1 MARKETAMIP
11 GTHPIP
17 ATRPPRAASAATP
30 AAGQDRTRRAGLRL
44 GALTALV
51 VGSMIGSGIF
61 SLPQNMAAGAGAGA
75 VVLGWL
81 VTGAGMLA
89 LAFVYQSLATRQPA
103 LDNGVYA
110 YARAAG
116 GDLAGFGSAWGYWI
130 SAWIG
135 NAGYLVIFFAA
146 LGTFSPLFGEGNN
159 VPAIV
164 GASVLLWLLHGLT
177 LAGVRSAAFANA
189 LTTVA
194 KLLPLLLFVLL
205 AVVAFRLDTFR
216 ADFWAVPRLGSV
228 FDQVKSTMLVTVW
241 VFIGIEGAS
250 VYSARAARRDDVGR
264 ATLIGFATVL
274 GLLMAVSLLSM
285 GVLGQPQL
293 AGLKNP
299 SMAGVLSR
307 AAGPWGA
314 ALVSIGLLVSV
325 GGALLAWILLAAETL
340 YTPACQQLMPRALA
354 RENANG
360 SPSTA
365 LWVTNGA
372 TQLFLLLTLWA
383 NATYLALIML
393 ATSMILVPY
402 LFTGVHALRSAWRG
416 TGYARGEAGRT
427 RDLLLAALASV
438 YCVWLLY
445 AAGPKYLLLSAL
457 LYAPGLLVFA
467 WTRHEQ
473 GRPFFSRA
481 EAIGAAALLAAA
493 AVAAWLLG
501 SGGLKL

>member
-1 MARKETAMIP
+1 MGTTTPSWRTAP
-11 GTHPIP
+11 RGQGEAGTAQSTLP
-17 ATRPPRAASAATP
+17 ATTKRRPLQLAALA
-30 AAGQDRTRRAGLRL
+30 
-44 GALTALV
+44 ALV
-51 VGSMIGSGIF
+51 IGSMIGSGIF

-75 VVLGWL
+75 ILLGWL
-81 VTGAGMLA
+81 ITGAGMLT
-89 LAFVYQSLATRQPA
+89 LAFVYQSLAVRQPA

-110 YARAAG
+110 YARATG
-116 GDLAGFGSAWGYWI
+116 GDLVGFSSAWGYWI

-146 LGTFSPLFGEGNN
+146 LATFFPQLGDGNN
-159 VPAIV
+159 ALAIA

-177 LAGVRSAAFANA
+177 LAGVRSAAFANM

-194 KLLPLLLFVLL
+194 KLVPLVLFVLL
-205 AVVAFRLDTFR
+205 VAAAFHVDTFKT
-216 ADFWAVPRLGSV
+216 DFWATAKLGSV

-250 VYSARAARRDDVGR
+250 VYSARAASRSDVGR
-264 ATLIGFATVL
+264 ATLIGFVTVL
-274 GLLMAVSLLSM
+274 ALLMAVSLLSL
-285 GVLGQPQL
+285 GVLGQADL
-293 AGLKNP
+293 AALKNP
-299 SMAGVLSR
+299 SMAGVLNK

-340 YTPACQQLMPRALA
+340 YTPAKEQLMPRVMA

-360 SPSTA
+360 SPAMA
-365 LWVTNGA
+365 LWITNGA
-372 TQLFLLLTLWA
+372 TQVFLLLTLWA

-402 LFTGVHALRSAWRG
+402 LLTGVHALRSALKG
-416 TGYARGEAGRT
+416 TGYERGERARSRDIVLAG
-427 RDLLLAALASV
+427 LASL

-445 AAGPKYLLLSAL
+445 AAGPKYLLFSAL

-467 WTRHEQ
+467 WTRREQ
-473 GRPFFSRA
+473 KRSAFSAA
-481 EAIGAAALLAAA
+481 ESIGAATLLAIAA
-493 AVAAWLLG
+493 LAAYLLG